1 MSVIK
6 KRTKK
11 GTIAKIKVDEDLLGK
26 LARIHCTY
34 EEMGHI
40 VGCSRET
47 IKRRYDHIVLEQR
60 SHGNLSLRRAQFR
73 CALKGNPAM
82 LIYLGKVLLKQRPD
96 EDSVGEVINVIINDR
111 QIHSISKTQTKEKHE
126 TIQI

>member
-1 MSVIK
+1 MSEIK

-11 GTIAKIKVDEDLLGK
+11 GTIAKIKVDEELLGK

-34 EEMGHI
+34 EEMGSI

-47 IKRRYDHIVLEQR
+47 IKRRYDHIVHENR
-60 SHGNLSLRRAQFR
+60 AHGTMGLRRAQFR

-96 EDSVGEVINVIINDR
+96 EESGGEVINVIINDR
-111 QIHSISKTQTKEKHE
+111 QVHSISKTQTKVEHE
-126 TIQI
+126 TIEI